1 MEVNK
6 INIIV
11 DLQLFAEDKDAKT
24 EKATPKRR
32 QDARKKG
39 QIFQSREI
47 TSALV
52 LISVFLGLKALKSNI
67 YGEFKILT
75 QRVFTQFIDTDEY
88 FTQNGIWRL
97 TVDVLRSFAIIA
109 GPIILISLAVGFV
122 SSYSQV
128 GFLFT
133 TETLKIKLGRINP
146 LLGLKRMFSPR
157 GLIELLKAFV
167 KIIIVGYVTYSS
179 LNNETTNILVLMKI
193 GVNETGIYIIDTAI
207 VTALNIC
214 IALAI
219 FGFIDYGWQWWEYE
233 RNLRMTKEEI
243 KEEYKQI
250 EGNPEIKSRIKQK
263 QRQMSMR
270 RMMHEVPKADVIITN
285 PTHIA
290 VAMKYD
296 ATIDEAPVVVAKGE
310 GYIAMKIKEI
320 AKANNIEIVENR
332 ELART
337 IYETVDI
344 GEAIPPELYQAVAE
358 ILAYVYS
365 LKNANVRGGV

>member
-1 MEVNK
+1 MKDKN
-6 INIIV
+6 INIV
-11 DLQLFAEDKDAKT
+11 VNLQLFADDKDAKT

-39 QIFQSREI
+39 QIFQSKEI

-52 LISVFLGLKALKSNI
+52 LISVFLGLKALKGSI
-67 YGEFKILT
+67 YGELKALVE
-75 QRVFTQFIDTDEY
+75 RVFTQYMTTDEY

-97 TVDVLRSFAIIA
+97 NVELLRSFAIIA

-122 SSYSQV
+122 GSYSQV

-146 LLGLKRMFSPR
+146 LQGLKRMFSPR
-157 GLIELLKAFV
+157 GFTELLKAFV
-167 KIIIVGYVTYSS
+167 KIIIVSYITYSS

-193 GVNETGIYIIDTAI
+193 DVKETGIYIIDTTI
-207 VTALNIC
+207 SIALNIC
-214 IALAI
+214 AALAI
-219 FGFIDYGWQWWEYE
+219 FGLIDYGWQWWEYE
-233 RNLRMTKEEI
+233 RNMRMTKQEV

-296 ATIDEAPVVVAKGE
+296 ANLNDAPVVIAKGE
-310 GYIAMKIKEI
+310 GYLAMKIKEI
-320 AKANNIEIVENR
+320 ARANNIEIVENKK
-332 ELART
+332 LART